1 MKKITFLICAI
12 FALNLNAQ
20 TITHSSTQDIIALNS
35 VACSG
40 DGVISDNIF
49 YRSFVLDDFGIN
61 TDWDINTVEF
71 GIEALTLNGATEYPV
86 TVSIYTTDATFPT
99 GNLTLISEVTDV
111 LTEDVELGIHTTS
124 IFANISAGSE
134 IVVAIN
140 LISDQVDDGG
150 NGLIA
155 FQIGS
160 NPDAENAPSYLS
172 SNSCAITTPTTTAVI
187 GFPDMH
193 IVMNVIGAESPG
205 VSVEDNNL
213 AGVSVFPNPMQ
224 NELNVTLPSNAVVKK
239 STIYDILGNDLKLNL
254 VEGKINTSMLSSGIY
269 MLYIE
274 TTEGNYIGKIVKK

>member
-20 TITHSSTQDIIALNS
+20 TITHSSSQDITGLNS
-35 VACSG
+35 VACSNA
-40 DGVISDNIF
+40 GVISDNIF
-49 YRSFVLDDFGIN
+49 YRSFVLNDFGIN
-61 TDWDINTVEF
+61 DAWAINTVEF
-71 GIEALTLNGATEYPV
+71 GIEALTLNGVTEYPV
-86 TVSIYTTDATFPT
+86 TVSIYTTDAAFPT

-111 LTEDVELGIHTTS
+111 LTEDVDLGIHATS
-124 IFANISAGSE
+124 IAANISAGAE
-134 IVVAIN
+134 IVVAIS
-140 LISDQVDDGG
+140 LVSDILDDGG
-150 NGLIA
+150 DGLIS

-160 NPDAENAPSYLS
+160 NLEAENAPSYIS
-172 SNSCAITTPTTTAVI
+172 SAGCAIDNPTTTATI

-193 IVMNVIGAESPG
+193 IVMNVIGTETPG
-205 VSVEDNNL
+205 ASVEDNNL
-213 AGVSVFPNPMQ
+213 AGVSVFPNPVQ

-274 TTEGNYIGKIVKK
+274 TTEGNYIGKIVK